1 MLCGWGDFVRLKR
14 DGMFMVSSSFAAV
27 GERNVF
33 LHLCICMH
41 DVLLELLT
49 FHSVCKTC
57 HSLKDT

>member
-1 MLCGWGDFVRLKR
+1 MRLKR